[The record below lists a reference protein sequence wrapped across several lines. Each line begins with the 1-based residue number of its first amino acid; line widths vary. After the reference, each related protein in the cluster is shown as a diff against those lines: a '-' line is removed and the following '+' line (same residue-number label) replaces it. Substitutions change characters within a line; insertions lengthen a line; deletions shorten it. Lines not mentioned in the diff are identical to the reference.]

1 MLSGNQNENS
11 GSMLDSAKSALGM
24 NDNSVNPDNRKNL

>member
-11 GSMLDSAKSALGM
+11 GSVVDSVKGALGM
-24 NDNSVNPDNRKNL
+24 ENNNPTK